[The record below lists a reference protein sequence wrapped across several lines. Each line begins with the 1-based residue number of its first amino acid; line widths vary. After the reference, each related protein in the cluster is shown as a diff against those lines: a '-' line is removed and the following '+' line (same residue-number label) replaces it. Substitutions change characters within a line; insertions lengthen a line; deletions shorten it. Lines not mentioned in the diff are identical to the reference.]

1 MKSSNRTWIIILLLV
16 TALLQIQ
23 NAVSQVSIERLKL
36 PSTSDSI
43 TRILE
48 DEVTGRVIRIFT
60 KLDKTH
66 QTKHTYVKGV
76 PSIQSGF
83 ILENGQ
89 KIELPRNETV
99 ECLRNNFIITSNGD
113 VIEYKTVFTLC
124 KIEESNGIL
133 NLRIIDTIISNGDY
147 SVAAFL
153 NTDRI
158 IIQEFQEGGVETLIQ
173 LYDFNLNLLSQ
184 IKPYSNR
191 NVSGSSYALKD
202 NKLYYSIEPDQ
213 YDEYGL
219 PLPKILIIDILKGNI
234 IKEKNIE
241 NFEHGLEISICEN
254 RLLGNYYETI
264 FGYDMELNLLWK
276 ISGLVPSVYT
286 FINGDNILM
295 ILYNAS
301 TNIITGLNIKDG
313 NIVWQKSI
321 SDFLQSETVGC
332 TFDKDYTMRIYEMKQ
347 YEGQKTIILIAGGYL
362 SNLKRMTEK
371 PLICNPETII
381 LDYSGSILSNSP
393 IDFNEFSPLLFSNH
407 ENENIITIN
416 TIHESVKLN
425 VHENK

>member
-1 MKSSNRTWIIILLLV
+1 MLLV

-36 PSTSDSI
+36 PFTSDSI

-83 ILENGQ
+83 ILEDGQ

-99 ECLRNNFIITSNGD
+99 ECLGNNFIITSNGD

-191 NVSGSSYALKD
+191 NVIGSSYALKD
-202 NKLYYSIEPDQ
+202 NKLYYSVEPDQ

-219 PLPKILIIDILKGNI
+219 PLPKIMIVDISKGNI

-241 NFEHGLEISICEN
+241 NLKHGLEISVCEN
-254 RLLGNYYETI
+254 RLIGNYFDNI
-264 FGYDMELNLLWK
+264 FGYDLEMNLLW
-276 ISGLVPSVYT
+276 IRSGLVPSEYT
-286 FINGDNILM
+286 FVKGDIVLM
-295 ILYNAS
+295 IIYTAGKSNS
-301 TNIITGLNIKDG
+301 ISGLDINDG
-313 NIVWQKSI
+313 KTVWQKSI
-321 SDFLQSETVGC
+321 RDFLQSETVGC
-332 TFDKDYTMRIYEMKQ
+332 TSDKDYHLRIYEMKK
-347 YEGQKTIILIAGGYL
+347 YEGGKTVALVAGGYL
-362 SNLKRMTEK
+362 PHKTIMTKK
-371 PLICNPETII
+371 PLICNPETIV
-381 LDYSGSILSNSP
+381 LDYSGSKLSNSP
-393 IDFNEFSPLLFSNH
+393 IDFNEISPILFSNH
-407 ENENIITIN
+407 VNENRIRIN
-416 TIHESVKLN
+416 TIHESIILN

>member
-1 MKSSNRTWIIILLLV
+1 LILV

-43 TRILE
+43 TKILE

-83 ILENGQ
+83 ILEDGQ

-202 NKLYYSIEPDQ
+202 NKLYYSVEPDQ

-219 PLPKILIIDILKGNI
+219 PLPKIMIVDISKGNI

-241 NFEHGLEISICEN
+241 NFEHGLEISVCEN

-264 FGYDMELNLLWK
+264 FGYDLDMNLLWIK
-276 ISGLVPSVYT
+276 EGIVPSEYTFVKDEKVLMIIYSAGKLNNISGLDIY
-286 FINGDNILM
+286 
-295 ILYNAS
+295 
-301 TNIITGLNIKDG
+301 DG
-313 NIVWQKSI
+313 EIVWQKSI
-321 SDFLQSETVGC
+321 DDFLQSKTVGC
-332 TFDKDYTMRIYEMKQ
+332 PSDKDYNLMIFEMKK
-347 YEGQKTIILIAGGYL
+347 YLGQNTIALLAGGYL
-362 SNLKRMTEK
+362 TDKERMTNK
-371 PLICNPETII
+371 PIISNPETII
-381 LDYSGSILSNSP
+381 LEYSGSLLTHSLIE
-393 IDFNEFSPLLFSNH
+393 FKEFSPVLFSSFG
-407 ENENIITIN
+407 N
-416 TIHESVKLN
+416 TNRVQVNTSQDFLILN
-425 VHENK
+425 LYENK